1 MGIISVEQTNRL
13 YWLGRYAERVYTLV
27 RCYFKSYDTMIDEIR
42 ESYHDF
48 CQMIDIPDIYK
59 DKQDFMKSYPFDE
72 NNPDSII
79 SNLIRAYDNA
89 IVLRESIGSE
99 SLSYIQLAIYEMNK
113 AKLSD
118 APLIEL
124 QFVIDN
130 ILAFWGMIDDKLDD
144 DHVRNII
151 KSGKRIE
158 RFDLYARLGLGREV
172 LVREANRMIPR
183 IEKSGMDIKKDS
195 PSNAKQAA
203 LMTQDTMHD
212 MRALL
217 QKGSQGFGLH
227 ITPEELVESILGL
240 LDMAACSESNKPK
253 MDQLRLRLREDLIEY
268 FTLMEASKE
277 QDR

>member
-1 MGIISVEQTNRL
+1 MGFISVEQTNRL

-42 ESYHDF
+42 D
-48 CQMIDIPDIYK
+48 
-59 DKQDFMKSYPFDE
+59 SYPFDE

-124 QFVIDN
+124 QFVIDD

-144 DHVRNII
+144 DRVRNII

-158 RFDLYARLGLGREV
+158 RFDLYARLGLGREA
-172 LVREANRMIPR
+172 LVREVNRMIPR
-183 IEKSGMDIKKDS
+183 IEKSGMDVKKDKLEEIR
-195 PSNAKQAA
+195 NAVEEQEVDYYGVIKMLEA
-203 LMTQDTMHD
+203 LI
-212 MRALL
+212 A
-217 QKGSQGFGLH
+217 
-227 ITPEELVESILGL
+227 
-240 LDMAACSESNKPK
+240 
-253 MDQLRLRLREDLIEY
+253 
-268 FTLMEASKE
+268 
-277 QDR
+277 

>member
-1 MGIISVEQTNRL
+1 
-13 YWLGRYAERVYTLV
+13 
-27 RCYFKSYDTMIDEIR
+27 
-42 ESYHDF
+42 
-48 CQMIDIPDIYK
+48 
-59 DKQDFMKSYPFDE
+59 MKSYPFDE

-124 QFVIDN
+124 QLVIDD

-183 IEKSGMDIKKDS
+183 IEKSGMDINKDR
-195 PSNAKQAA
+195 
-203 LMTQDTMHD
+203 L
-212 MRALL
+212 
-217 QKGSQGFGLH
+217 
-227 ITPEELVESILGL
+227 EEIRKAVEEQEVDYYGVIR
-240 LDMAACSESNKPK
+240 MVET
-253 MDQLRLRLREDLIEY
+253 LI
-268 FTLMEASKE
+268 A
-277 QDR
+277 

>member
-1 MGIISVEQTNRL
+1 MKTKL
-13 YWLGRYAERVYTLV
+13 
-27 RCYFKSYDTMIDEIR
+27 DEIAALKITAAQSQHNADALLR
-42 ESYHDF
+42 LAIADAS
-48 CQMIDIPDIYK
+48 IAK
-59 DKQDFMKSYPFDE
+59 DEFMFSIPFDE

-124 QFVIDN
+124 QLVIDD

-151 KSGKRIE
+151 KAGKRIE

-172 LVREANRMIPR
+172 LLREANRMIPR
-183 IEKSGMDIKKDS
+183 IEKSGMDINKDR
-195 PSNAKQAA
+195 
-203 LMTQDTMHD
+203 L
-212 MRALL
+212 
-217 QKGSQGFGLH
+217 
-227 ITPEELVESILGL
+227 EEIRKAVEEQEVDYYGVIR
-240 LDMAACSESNKPK
+240 MVET
-253 MDQLRLRLREDLIEY
+253 LI
-268 FTLMEASKE
+268 A
-277 QDR
+277 

>member
-42 ESYHDF
+42 DSYLY
-48 CQMIDIPDIYK
+48 Q

-124 QFVIDN
+124 QFVIDD

-158 RFDLYARLGLGREV
+158 RFDLYARLGLGREA
-172 LVREANRMIPR
+172 LVREVNRMIPR
-183 IEKSGMDIKKDS
+183 IEKSGMDVKKDKLEEIR
-195 PSNAKQAA
+195 NAVEEQEVDYYGVIKMLEA
-203 LMTQDTMHD
+203 LI
-212 MRALL
+212 A
-217 QKGSQGFGLH
+217 
-227 ITPEELVESILGL
+227 
-240 LDMAACSESNKPK
+240 
-253 MDQLRLRLREDLIEY
+253 
-268 FTLMEASKE
+268 
-277 QDR
+277 

>member
-124 QFVIDN
+124 QFVIDD

-183 IEKSGMDIKKDS
+183 IEKSGMDIKKDR
-195 PSNAKQAA
+195 
-203 LMTQDTMHD
+203 L
-212 MRALL
+212 
-217 QKGSQGFGLH
+217 
-227 ITPEELVESILGL
+227 EEIRKAVEEQEVDYYGVIR
-240 LDMAACSESNKPK
+240 MVET
-253 MDQLRLRLREDLIEY
+253 LI
-268 FTLMEASKE
+268 A
-277 QDR
+277 